1 MREGV
6 ARGRGEG
13 TSPRAG
19 RNWGSRARIP
29 RRSGKRPGE
38 FYSLELTGESSREG
52 GALRS
57 ATVAVQCWAA
67 SRSRARE
74 LFDALQSALPTI
86 GYQTRRIGRATLEG
100 GYRFDDLAS
109 GTPRYQAVVRV
120 TY

>member
-1 MREGV
+1 MDVEKELRRVLVEIGV
-6 ARGRGEG
+6 PAPVFLDVPGE
-13 TSPRAG
+13 
-19 RNWGSRARIP
+19 
-29 RRSGKRPGE
+29 RPAE
-38 FYSLELTGESSREG
+38 FYSVELTGESSREG

-57 ATVAVQCWAA
+57 ATVAVQCWSA

-74 LFDALQSALPTI
+74 LFDALHSALPTI
-86 GYQTRRIGRATLEG
+86 GYQTGRIGRATLEG

>member
-1 MREGV
+1 MDVEKELRAALVAEGLPAPV
-6 ARGRGEG
+6 FLDV
-13 TSPRAG
+13 P
-19 RNWGSRARIP
+19 
-29 RRSGKRPGE
+29 GKRPGE

-52 GALRS
+52 GALHS

-74 LFDALQSALPTI
+74 LFDALQSALPGI
-86 GYQTRRIGRATLEG
+86 GYQTGRIGRATLEG

-109 GTPRYQAVVRV
+109 GTPRYQAVARL

>member
-1 MREGV
+1 MDVEKELRAALV
-6 ARGRGEG
+6 A
-13 TSPRAG
+13 AG
-19 RNWGSRARIP
+19 LPAP
-29 RRSGKRPGE
+29 VYLDVPGKRPGE
-38 FYSLELTGESSREG
+38 FCSLELTGESSREG
-52 GALRS
+52 GSLHS

-86 GYQTRRIGRATLEG
+86 GYQTGRIGRATLEG